1 MEAAIFWHSKE
12 VLVPRYDY
20 KCPECEHEFEVKQ
33 SFSEDPVASCP
44 NCATASKRVF
54 HAVPVVFKG
63 SGFYVNEY
71 GKGSGRN
78 QQSSDDSTKSDS
90 SSESKSESKSDSSSE
105 SKSDSSSESKSEA
118 KSQTKSEAKSDSTG
132 SKKEAAGTK

>member
-1 MEAAIFWHSKE
+1 
-12 VLVPRYDY
+12 VPRYDY

-44 NCATASKRVF
+44 SCGTASQRVF

-78 QQSSDDSTKSDS
+78 EQSSDDSNKSD
-90 SSESKSESKSDSSSE
+90 SKSESKSETKSE
-105 SKSDSSSESKSEA
+105 AKSEDKSDSKSESKSE
-118 KSQTKSEAKSDSTG
+118 TKSEAKSEGKSDSTG

>member
-1 MEAAIFWHSKE
+1 M
-12 VLVPRYDY
+12 
-20 KCPECEHEFEVKQ
+20 KQ

-44 NCATASKRVF
+44 SCGTASQRVF

-78 QQSSDDSTKSDS
+78 EQSSDDSNKSD
-90 SSESKSESKSDSSSE
+90 SKSESKSE
-105 SKSDSSSESKSEA
+105 TKSEA
-118 KSQTKSEAKSDSTG
+118 KSEGKSDSTG

>member
-1 MEAAIFWHSKE
+1 MEAAIFWHAKE

-44 NCATASKRVF
+44 NCATASQRVF

-71 GKGSGRN
+71 GKGSGRD
-78 QQSSDDSTKSDS
+78 QQSSDDSAKSDTKSES
-90 SSESKSESKSDSSSE
+90 KSETKSEAKSDSKSESKSE
-105 SKSDSSSESKSEA
+105 TKSEA
-118 KSQTKSEAKSDSTG
+118 KSEGKSDSTG

>member
-1 MEAAIFWHSKE
+1 M
-12 VLVPRYDY
+12 PRYDY
-20 KCPECEHEFEVKQ
+20 KCPECEHKFEVKQ
-33 SFSEDPVASCP
+33 SFSEDPEASCP

-78 QQSSDDSTKSDS
+78 QQPSDDSTKSDS
-90 SSESKSESKSDSSSE
+90 SSESKSESKSDPS
-105 SKSDSSSESKSEA
+105 SDSSSESKSEA

>member
-44 NCATASKRVF
+44 NCATASQRVF

-71 GKGSGRN
+71 GKGSGRD
-78 QQSSDDSTKSDS
+78 QQSSDDSAKSD
-90 SSESKSESKSDSSSE
+90 SKSESKSE
-105 SKSDSSSESKSEA
+105 TKSEA
-118 KSQTKSEAKSDSTG
+118 KSEGKSDSTG

>member
-1 MEAAIFWHSKE
+1 MALKE

-20 KCPECEHEFEVKQ
+20 KCPECACEFEVKQ
-33 SFSEDPVASCP
+33 SFSEKPGASCP
-44 NCATASKRVF
+44 NCATASQRVF

-78 QQSSDDSTKSDS
+78 DQTTDDSTKA
-90 SSESKSESKSDSSSE
+90 ESN
-105 SKSDSSSESKSEA
+105 SESKSEA
-118 KSQTKSEAKSDSTG
+118 KSENKSDTKSTSNSETKSETKSEAKSEGKSDSSG
-132 SKKEAAGTK
+132 SEKETAGTK